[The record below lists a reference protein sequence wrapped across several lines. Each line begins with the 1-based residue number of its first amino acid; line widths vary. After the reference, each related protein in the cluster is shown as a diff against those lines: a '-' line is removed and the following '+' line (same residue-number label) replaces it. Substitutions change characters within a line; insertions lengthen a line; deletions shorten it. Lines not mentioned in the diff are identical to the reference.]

1 MAELAKTSVSTDK
14 MEKNDLIVALS
25 AIGYKYAEIMGKRNI
40 VMIFNYINFLALNDF
55 DDVSPNPAIL
65 QILETY
71 EI

>member
-1 MAELAKTSVSTDK
+1 METDTKNVTSPKRVK
-14 MEKNDLIVALS
+14 RNDLIISLS
-25 AIGYKYAEIMGKRNI
+25 AIGYKYGEIMGKNNVI
-40 VMIFNYINFLALNDF
+40 MIFNYINFLALSDF